1 MTTNID
7 TLTPATQLTSKETG
21 ANPPPHAVPPAPRG
35 SHEERNQP
43 RRKRLTAET
52 RACFERLRALA
63 EPLRLRIVLDEEGWP
78 VIPGTYGRIEC
89 ADRDGCQLVVYCDH
103 PRLFKRL
110 REIRT
115 VEPDRTGDGEIQAIF
130 APEAFDE
137 VVRVIR
143 AWRKPGLSSAQARV
157 IGSRTR
163 FQAGSRTALRGT
175 SAA

>member
-1 MTTNID
+1 VVNED
-7 TLTPATQLTSKETG
+7 
-21 ANPPPHAVPPAPRG
+21 
-35 SHEERNQP
+35 
-43 RRKRLTAET
+43 
-52 RACFERLRALA
+52 
-63 EPLRLRIVLDEEGWP
+63 GWP
-78 VIPGTYGRIEC
+78 VIRGKYGRIEC
-89 ADRDGCQLVVYCDH
+89 ADRDGCQLAVYCDH

-130 APEAFDE
+130 AQEVFGA

-143 AWRKPGLSSAQARV
+143 AWRKPGLTSEQARV

-163 FQAGSRTALRGT
+163 FEARSKTALRGT